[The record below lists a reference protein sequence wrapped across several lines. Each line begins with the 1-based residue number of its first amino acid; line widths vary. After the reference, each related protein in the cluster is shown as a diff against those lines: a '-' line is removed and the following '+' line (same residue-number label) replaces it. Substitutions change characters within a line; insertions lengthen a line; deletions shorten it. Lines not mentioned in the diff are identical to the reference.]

1 MRTNRINVQFDH
13 AALDKLYTFYQ
24 ITTEA
29 GHFKRG
35 AAIFDSP
42 AFNHSVEAVCFTE
55 GNSAWLMLP
64 AATNDQKILRAA
76 LKNERDDTITFSK
89 QKANQVPDRQ
99 LLQLL
104 LCSLANA
111 NCEKYRFNNVSGKLL
126 VVHPHHID
134 HGIGTRA
141 GKTNV
146 IHALE
151 VQLSHNMDVELKVK
165 TFTALALKN
174 YMNEGKM
181 PIGKLPRYELTSLG
195 FMKRHF
201 GKDSEDLF
209 VQRAPKFSRYGKYAF
224 LDISSGSAFE
234 SSKLGVLKDVLTS
247 LKMRYGNAVKI
258 EFQEIEDTKRIHCKK
273 RKKEIWRENFAELV
287 PRVQIIDAA
296 CDDDSEIAAEKLT
309 EFLGEEMGIEV
320 IPYKG
325 YVSNVPIF
333 EIVHEAKF
341 YSDRRAEDDYKTSS
355 ITPTQ
360 HATVEN
366 ILSKAKISD
375 AVADSLLKELAIKQ
389 DVINEKISVCDWADL
404 NLPGTWT
411 FAMRVPPATGEE
423 DNRFAFATV
432 FEDGSMA
439 FEFDEENLFCT
450 CANQDVIDAF
460 YANKNCDLLVESP
473 SGDINFI
480 EKTDRFSIPDFNA
493 IAEILNSGQKVS
505 RGKDSRE
512 AFLKESTDISFAKVS
527 ETEAL
532 YYASIVGAGMQTT
545 VPKAAILREVRA
557 AKGSKLLFEE
567 LLPTMDVDFVRLRE
581 LTVLPFPFKHLR
593 EWVAMQ
599 KAE

>member
-1 MRTNRINVQFDH
+1 MRTNRIEVEFDYSV
-13 AALDKLYTFYQ
+13 LDEKFSFCQ
-24 ITTEA
+24 IKTSDK
-29 GHFKRG
+29 HFKHG
-35 AAIFDSP
+35 AEIFDSP
-42 AFNHSVEAVCFTE
+42 CFNNSVLAVTFTG

-64 AATNDQKILRAA
+64 SFENASEILYSA
-76 LKNERDDTITFSK
+76 LNCQAKGNITSQN
-89 QKANQVPDRQ
+89 QKACQVPDRQ

-174 YMNEGKM
+174 YMNEGKI
-181 PIGKLPRYELTSLG
+181 PVGKLPRYELTSLG

-201 GKDSEDLF
+201 GEDSEDLF
-209 VQRAPKFSRYGKYAF
+209 VQRAPKFSHYGKYAF
-224 LDISSGSAFE
+224 MDISSESAFK
-234 SSKLGVLKDVLTS
+234 SCKLGVLKDVLTS

-258 EFQEIEDTKRIHCKK
+258 EFQEIEDTTRIHCKK
-273 RKKEIWRENFAELV
+273 RKKETWRENFAELV
-287 PRVQIIDAA
+287 PCVQIIDAA
-296 CDDDSEIAAEKLT
+296 YDDDSKIAAEKLT
-309 EFLGEEMGIEV
+309 EFLVDEMGIEV
-320 IPYKG
+320 VPYKG
-325 YVSNVPIF
+325 RLSNVPVF

-341 YSDRRAEDDYKTSS
+341 YSDRQAEDDYKTSS
-355 ITPTQ
+355 IMPTQ

-557 AKGSKLLFEE
+557 AKGSKLFFEE

-581 LTVLPFPFKHLR
+581 LTVIPFPFKHLR